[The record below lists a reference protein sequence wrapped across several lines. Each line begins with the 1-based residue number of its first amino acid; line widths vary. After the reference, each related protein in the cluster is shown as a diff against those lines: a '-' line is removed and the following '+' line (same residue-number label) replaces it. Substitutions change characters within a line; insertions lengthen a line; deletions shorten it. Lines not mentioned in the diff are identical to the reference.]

1 MFNKAVLKKKRKK
14 INKKEKKEKKKASP
28 KQGTTSDICR
38 LHTKLNHN
46 GINHKETR
54 VDQIARKIWICS
66 LQVGHNDTGVYVTL
80 MFNRYRSKT

>member
-14 INKKEKKEKKKASP
+14 ILIKKRKKKSSP

-46 GINHKETR
+46 GINHNETR
-54 VDQIARKIWICS
+54 GDQIARKIWICS